1 MTEDQREQLIN
12 LKKVKS
18 SPSLPEDLQTAVNS
32 FIQQAI
38 IVGEYRL
45 DTMPHEYV
53 DNLISTIVKYPEYN
67 FVTKELLEIL
77 ENELKPKL

>member
-1 MTEDQREQLIN
+1 MTNEQREQLMN
-12 LKKVKS
+12 LKKMKS
-18 SPSLPEDLQTAVNS
+18 SPRLPEDLQTAVNS

-53 DNLISTIVKYPEYN
+53 DNLISTITKYPEYN
-67 FVTKELLEIL
+67 FITKELLEIL
-77 ENELKPKL
+77 EKELKMK

>member
-1 MTEDQREQLIN
+1 MTNEQREQLMN
-12 LKKVKS
+12 LKKMKS
-18 SPSLPEDLQTAVNS
+18 SPRLPEDLQTAVNS

-53 DNLISTIVKYPEYN
+53 DNLISTITKYPEYN
-67 FVTKELLEIL
+67 FITKDLLEIL
-77 ENELKPKL
+77 EKELKPKL